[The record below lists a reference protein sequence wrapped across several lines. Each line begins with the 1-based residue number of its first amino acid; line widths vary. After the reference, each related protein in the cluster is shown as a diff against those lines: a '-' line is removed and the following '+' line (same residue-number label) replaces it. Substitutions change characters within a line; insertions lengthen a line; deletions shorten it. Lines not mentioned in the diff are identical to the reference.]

1 MSFSETSPD
10 DKLGYLHLNKVNNVD
25 ERFKLLN
32 YVNADDNS
40 MTNKEQGD
48 LREYLLSITMN
59 NTSLFIR
66 VE

>member
-25 ERFKLLN
+25 ERFKVLN
-32 YVNADDNS
+32 DVNADDNS

-48 LREYLLSITMN
+48 LREYLLSITIN
-59 NTSLFIR
+59 NTPLFIR